1 MKRTTIFIDE
11 GIERELR
18 LVARRRGRSVAAVV
32 RDAIAREVAAEG
44 RPQLSFIGAFDSGR
58 HDVAERHEE
67 FLFKALEPHPREAA
81 EKPRAAPP
89 RTRQRRRAAAK
100 RRR

>member
-32 RDAIAREVAAEG
+32 RDAIAREVATET
-44 RPQLSFIGAFDSGR
+44 RPTLSFIGVGDSGR
-58 HDVAERHEE
+58 RDIAERHEE
-67 FLFKALEPHPREAA
+67 LLWKGLEPHPLEAPG
-81 EKPRAAPP
+81 KPSAARPP
-89 RTRQRRRAAAK
+89 SRSRRRATGK
-100 RRR
+100 TRR